1 MIILEKFCDLD
12 FLWNWTGLK
21 KADELNKYYFCDV
34 LLTIL
39 DTKGEMRSG
48 DPDPTVFSAQH
59 YTLPLLISLPGH
71 TAP

>member
-1 MIILEKFCDLD
+1 M
-12 FLWNWTGLK
+12 K
-21 KADELNKYYFCDV
+21 KADELNKYYFCDI